1 MNLMTAVFLLYGVA
15 IISMSVWFRRHRTG
29 DEYLMA
35 NREASAFLVGAA
47 LFTLVGGGE
56 LVAMPALGYT
66 YGASAIALFL
76 GYALGFA
83 FLGIISSRIRVRL
96 SEHLHL
102 SLPDYVHV
110 YFGRF
115 AGTLTFLI
123 SFAAFSALLLI
134 QFTAGGQIL
143 NSLSS
148 ISYTRAVLLTAVI
161 ATTYLFI
168 GGFRTVLATDV
179 VQGFARLLLV
189 PLIAFVAAK
198 GLGHATIIRPVES
211 LPLATWISLTVTGFF
226 TAASSADVWQRIYAA
241 KSDQAARR
249 GLFGGG
255 VMLLVFGGFLV
266 SLGIVARQSA
276 AITSPDSA
284 FTQTLSQ
291 LLPFWAVL
299 LAVVFVLSTIMSTAD
314 TELFLLSG
322 MLHRELIRFR
332 GANAPQT
339 IAAKESIWET
349 RLLMLLIAGAAM
361 GLSFVFRELVSIY
374 TWLLST
380 ILVMA
385 PMILASLFLPRQRL
399 SAVLSLTCNLAIFVI
414 LAFFGKLTPDNAYYI
429 VLPGAIIYVI
439 TYFVTR
445 NRQEAAAATS

>member
-1 MNLMTAVFLLYGVA
+1 MNSMIMLFLLYGAA

-56 LVAMPALGYT
+56 LVAMPALAYS
-66 YGASAIALFL
+66 YGFSAIALFL
-76 GYALGFA
+76 GYALGFT
-83 FLGIISSRIRVRL
+83 FLGFISPRIRVQL
-96 SEHLHL
+96 AEHLHL

-110 YFGRF
+110 HFGRF

-123 SFAAFSALLLI
+123 SFAAFFALLLI

-143 NSLSS
+143 NALSS
-148 ISYTRAVLLTAVI
+148 ISYTTSVLLTAGI

-198 GLGHATIIRPVES
+198 GLGHATIVRSVDS
-211 LPLATWISLTVTGFF
+211 LPIATWLSLTVTGFF

-241 KSDQAARR
+241 KSNQSAKY

-255 VMLLVFGGFLV
+255 FMLLVFGGFLV

-276 AITSPDSA
+276 SITSPDSA

-322 MLHRELIRFR
+322 MLHREMIRIR
-332 GANAPQT
+332 GANTPLA
-339 IAAKESIWET
+339 IAAKESVWET
-349 RLLMLLIAGAAM
+349 RLLMVLIAGVAM
-361 GLSFVFRELVSIY
+361 SLSFIFRELVSIY

-385 PMILASLFLPRQRL
+385 PMIIASLFLPKQRL
-399 SAVLSLTCNLAIFVI
+399 SAVLSLTCNLIIFVI
-414 LAFFGKLTPDNAYYI
+414 LAILGRLTPDNAYYI
-429 VLPGAIIYVI
+429 VLPGAFIYVV
-439 TYFVTR
+439 TYFVAR
-445 NRQEAAAATS
+445 NRGKAAVA